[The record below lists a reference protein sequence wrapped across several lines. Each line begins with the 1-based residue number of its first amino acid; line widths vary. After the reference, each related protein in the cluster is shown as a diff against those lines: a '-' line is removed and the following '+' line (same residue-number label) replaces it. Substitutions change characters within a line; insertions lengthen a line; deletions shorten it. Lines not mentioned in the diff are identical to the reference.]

1 MKRLECKNSLAEL
14 DKLRAFLT
22 EFLDKLSLSEAS
34 SYWIELSFVEMCINV
49 IRYAYPDAEGKFSV
63 KIWMDK
69 DSVYIEIR
77 DKGIPF
83 NPWKVKSPVLENIIK
98 IGKKGGYG
106 IFLARQLMDGF
117 QYSRKGGENI
127 LILSKNIS
135 VSGA

>member
-22 EFLDKLSLSEAS
+22 EFLDKLSLSEES
-34 SYWIELSFVEMCINV
+34 SYWIELSIVEMCINV

-69 DSVYIEIR
+69 DSVYVEIR

-83 NPWKVKSPVLENIIK
+83 NPRKVKSPVLENIIK

-135 VSGA
+135 ASET